1 MDYRTFSQKSLHAR
15 KKPPPQQVCLRLA
28 SPHPH
33 RPTPTSR
40 LFRPPDPV
48 AITYV
53 PPKLKHAERMSVD
66 LCEGEVFI
74 YRTCRQLA
82 SCRGLGRGL
91 IINSPYAPL
100 RPFRRDGNLHGSA
113 MPHTTVVI
121 VAVAFSSIARI
132 LGECST
138 IHSLPELFS
147 FFFLEVKIGSR
158 TLIPLFMLGSVHSGS
173 AS

>member
-1 MDYRTFSQKSLHAR
+1 MDYRTFSQKSSHAR

-28 SPHPH
+28 SPTPPPHPH
-33 RPTPTSR
+33 TPTSR

-53 PPKLKHAERMSVD
+53 PPKLKHAERTSVD

-121 VAVAFSSIARI
+121 VMVAFSSTARI

-138 IHSLPELFS
+138 IHSLPALFFFS
-147 FFFLEVKIGSR
+147 FFFLGN
-158 TLIPLFMLGSVHSGS
+158 GN
-173 AS
+173 